1 MTGIFT
7 ENDPEG
13 AGDAAT
19 YTDESSMT
27 SVKVEL
33 EAVDEAHDNSSA
45 NRHIFGVHEWVNYRH
60 YPSEA
65 DVDFEILGAE
75 QELIVSSSRFFCP
88 WSGGTYFLRFQ
99 FGGVEFETNV
109 DVYEPEVV
117 CREVWWNQIGVVGQS
132 GLIDMRLALY
142 IEPTYVSFKDLYME
156 EIPDD
161 EICPHDGYFSTGG
174 IAKTGALSHSTAARA
189 GVWSSVR
196 YDTSWM
202 ADRACR
208 ETPYPQPWSA
218 GTKEWRIPVGWG
230 DYNGNIKGRITPNPT
245 TQLFTID
252 SSGTATIRKYNH
264 EIRRAINND
273 VWLDDVLQDN

>member
-1 MTGIFT
+1 MLLSALSRVDALL
-7 ENDPEG
+7 ENDGKDEKVPLDWYG
-13 AGDAAT
+13 WCCGLAG
-19 YTDESSMT
+19 
-27 SVKVEL
+27 
-33 EAVDEAHDNSSA
+33 
-45 NRHIFGVHEWVNYRH
+45 
-60 YPSEA
+60 
-65 DVDFEILGAE
+65 
-75 QELIVSSSRFFCP
+75 
-88 WSGGTYFLRFQ
+88 
-99 FGGVEFETNV
+99 
-109 DVYEPEVV
+109 
-117 CREVWWNQIGVVGQS
+117 
-132 GLIDMRLALY
+132 
-142 IEPTYVSFKDLYME
+142 
-156 EIPDD
+156 
-161 EICPHDGYFSTGG
+161 
-174 IAKTGALSHSTAARA
+174 
-189 GVWSSVR
+189 R